1 MAAKK
6 PAHSKSKPTAKERSE
21 KRRKVKLDVASEAA
35 RKAPARIVTGD
46 DDDINDLEVQ
56 R

>member
-1 MAAKK
+1 MANKK

-21 KRRKVKLDVASEAA
+21 RRRKAKLNIASEAA
-35 RKAPARIVTGD
+35 RKAPIRVATGD
-46 DDDINDLEVQ
+46 EDDVEDLEFQ